1 MMPGAMMEA
10 MGSWGMGY
18 GLFSWLIM
26 LLFWIAVITGI
37 VLLVR
42 WLIEQGKLK
51 GAQSGESALDI
62 LKKRYARGEI
72 DREQFENMKRDLL

>member
-1 MMPGAMMEA
+1 MMPGAMMGA

-18 GLFSWLIM
+18 GFFSWLIG
-26 LLFWIAVITGI
+26 LLFWIAIIAGI

-42 WLIEQGKLK
+42 WLIDQGKLK
-51 GAQSGESALDI
+51 GQPQDSALDI

-72 DREQFENMKRDLL
+72 DREQFENMKRELT